1 MEKDHRFER
10 EKERKVA
17 AYRRALL
24 RKESEIYEW
33 GRRIRE
39 LEARLSDEAERL
51 QSSSLQFSDLLKV
64 RQASMALKDSGK
76 ILSISRLCCVLRGVY
91 MKNYVFLLVIV
102 PTFVLAVIFTVRKF
116 LTFPGHYGNPNHH
129 HSTKAIPH
137 YYHENASMETLCKLH
152 GWGFVNIL
160 DGRVYDP
167 VLFSNELELLAIRW
181 RELYP
186 YVTQCVILESTRR
199 LQGCLSLLY
208 LQSIGMFGFVE
219 PRYTVNLLRWCDEI
233 PQSFRAHYRQSD
245 DILAD
250 SGWHCNFCYS
260 RYDRLR
266 VYIQGD
272 NPELGPIAHSFSAVH
287 LPLYLL
293 DNACLS

>member
-1 MEKDHRFER
+1 MPSGDILTSLAISIFPLLRRFFLPDLAFGPSADEIPDELWRKIIGGFEGLAAGLWYHYWLSQASIGGKHRFER

-219 PRYTVNLLRWCDEI
+219 PR
-233 PQSFRAHYRQSD
+233 
-245 DILAD
+245 
-250 SGWHCNFCYS
+250 
-260 RYDRLR
+260 
-266 VYIQGD
+266 
-272 NPELGPIAHSFSAVH
+272 
-287 LPLYLL
+287 
-293 DNACLS
+293 